1 MASFVISESKKSL
14 QGFIKVPGDKSI
26 SHRAIIIASIA
37 KGVTN
42 ITGFL
47 QGEDSLATLK
57 AFQDMGV
64 EIEREN
70 SNVKINGVGMYGLK
84 KPAESIYLGNSG
96 TSIRLI
102 SGILSAQKFNSQ
114 LYGDKSLCNRPMN
127 RIIIPLTKMGAK
139 IYSKKDDNPP
149 LYIESVNTLNAIN
162 YELPVASAQIKSSIL
177 LAGLYAKGKTVIK
190 EPAITRDHTEKML
203 KNFGYDVDN
212 NNGEISINGGGE
224 LKSCNIK
231 IPSDISSAAFFI
243 VAGMIAKDSN
253 LTIKDVNINHT
264 RIGVIKIL
272 KLMGGYI
279 KISNKRICTGE
290 LIADINVKYSKL
302 KGILIPKDL
311 VPLAID
317 EFPIIFIAASC
328 AKGKT
333 ILTGAKE
340 LRVKESDRIQAMAQ
354 GLNIMGI
361 ENEVLEDGIIIE
373 GGVFT
378 KPATIIDSHLD
389 HRIAMSF
396 AIASLRCEH
405 TIEISEV
412 DNVKTS
418 FPNFV
423 NICQKI
429 GMNIKE
435 VV

>member
-1 MASFVISESKKSL
+1 
-14 QGFIKVPGDKSI
+14 
-26 SHRAIIIASIA
+26 
-37 KGVTN
+37 
-42 ITGFL
+42 
-47 QGEDSLATLK
+47 
-57 AFQDMGV
+57 
-64 EIEREN
+64 
-70 SNVKINGVGMYGLK
+70 
-84 KPAESIYLGNSG
+84 
-96 TSIRLI
+96 
-102 SGILSAQKFNSQ
+102 
-114 LYGDKSLCNRPMN
+114 
-127 RIIIPLTKMGAK
+127 
-139 IYSKKDDNPP
+139 
-149 LYIESVNTLNAIN
+149 
-162 YELPVASAQIKSSIL
+162 
-177 LAGLYAKGKTVIK
+177 
-190 EPAITRDHTEKML
+190 ML

-435 VV
+435 VI